1 MSLGNPAAAESRSA
15 LATPALSSSLAEAF
29 GWRGVFFGAAGLMTL
44 MALVMG
50 LVLPRRLPA
59 HRASYP
65 ALIASVFALARR
77 HAPLRLTGNCIRAAR
92 CPS

>member
-1 MSLGNPAAAESRSA
+1 
-15 LATPALSSSLAEAF
+15 
-29 GWRGVFFGAAGLMTL
+29 MTL

-77 HAPLRLTGNCIRAAR
+77 HAASRPPGACLESCSALKIERRPRGASRARSLLHFLQRTYA
-92 CPS
+92 